1 MEIILAALVAVLLKM
16 QLEQVVLLVE
26 FLLLF
31 WPVQCWS
38 HSLDFECAEAGES
51 TSQVELQ
58 L

>member
-51 TSQVELQ
+51 TSQVEL
-58 L
+58 